1 MSVLNEEQVVE
12 FLKRNPQFVGRYI
25 KENCEKELLLH
36 LPVENDNVAS
46 PNEQTTRNSQRSINI
61 TRVRIKPPPH
71 AWIPLTMPGVVVVGH
86 KQTSTENGSMAST
99 LSTQS
104 EPPRR
109 RAESCQKGKPRRSK
123 FSIRTGSSGRSVF
136 QDNNKKPVAEGDM
149 KESDSTNPPNI
160 TIDSKLNPPQD
171 KQFENNSVVQTLEI
185 VVPSKERYSPQS
197 NHNIG
202 ANGRGSVS
210 SYDEIKTKYL
220 PLRPSTFLSS
230 QLLLAAKKGD
240 ISREMI
246 FSDMTASV
254 CERVP
259 VDGSN
264 LYLVDNDNHCLY
276 VQPPNQP
283 ILSSLNSQECFELGT
298 CKSMVAYAA
307 HMRQPVF
314 SDELPKDVH
323 FQEPTTGLPTKVKH
337 KIAYPILNADGRPIG
352 VIELYRSATRRAFSD
367 SEKQIVST
375 IVHWA
380 ELVHESN
387 GELSASTKA
396 RKVSDFIL
404 EIIRN
409 LFSKVR
415 SMDQVI
421 KAIMEHAKELVKAER
436 VTLFLVDAKKNELY
450 SSILD
455 VGNLNESKFV
465 EDENVEIRFPITEGI
480 AGYVARNGVG
490 VRIDDAYSDKR
501 FYRRADEAYQHL
513 TKTVLATPLFDE
525 KEVVGVLEMIN
536 KSQGVF
542 DEEDEELMALYSV
555 YCGLAINVARMYDRI
570 YRSDKKYRV
579 AMEVLT
585 FHSLVSE
592 SEVEQ
597 AVVCEIPKNIPGIA
611 AYDFSPWDVAEN
623 DEITTVCYMVYN
635 LGGNLPI
642 DKKTLMRFAMTV
654 RKNYRP
660 IYYHNWDHG
669 FSVAHSMFFLL
680 SVGKHSFSNLEKVSL
695 FIACLCH
702 DLDHRGYD
710 NRFMKKYSTP
720 LAALYSSS
728 PMEHHHFNMT
738 VTILQQRGHNVFSN
752 CKTGSYRNIL
762 SLIKHAILAT
772 DLATFWA
779 SKNKLD
785 TILDSDTGVDWSQ
798 DNHRLAV
805 ISIAMPTCDLC
816 AMYKPWDIQVKV
828 VMLIMQEFWA
838 QGDEEKA
845 SHSKPLSLMDRDEAV
860 QLADGQIGFI
870 RGICLPCYNTISRV
884 WPTVH
889 VIVDVTQQNLA
900 RWESISTLSYEERE
914 QLLMEQMGQKFPK
927 IEQRSK
933 R

>member
-86 KQTSTENGSMAST
+86 KQISTENGSMAST

-160 TIDSKLNPPQD
+160 TTDSQLNPPQD
-171 KQFENNSVVQTLEI
+171 KQLENNSVVQTLEI

-307 HMRQPVF
+307 YMRQPVF

-421 KAIMEHAKELVKAER
+421 KTIMEHAKELVKAER

-455 VGNLNESKFV
+455 VGDLNESKFV

-490 VRIDDAYSDKR
+490 VRIDDAYNDKR

-611 AYDFSPWDVAEN
+611 A
-623 DEITTVCYMVYN
+623 
-635 LGGNLPI
+635 
-642 DKKTLMRFAMTV
+642 
-654 RKNYRP
+654 
-660 IYYHNWDHG
+660 
-669 FSVAHSMFFLL
+669 
-680 SVGKHSFSNLEKVSL
+680 
-695 FIACLCH
+695 
-702 DLDHRGYD
+702 
-710 NRFMKKYSTP
+710 
-720 LAALYSSS
+720 SS

-914 QLLMEQMGQKFPK
+914 QLLMEQMEQKFPK